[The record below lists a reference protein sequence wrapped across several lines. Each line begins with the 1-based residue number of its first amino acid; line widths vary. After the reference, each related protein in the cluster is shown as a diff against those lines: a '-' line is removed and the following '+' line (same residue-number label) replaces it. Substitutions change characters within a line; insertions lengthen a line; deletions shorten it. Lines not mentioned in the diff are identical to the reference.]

1 MFTTYDR
8 VASTYRIVIARETL
22 VIFIESFRVMEV
34 MEVLYHFSGRIFLWT
49 FPYIA
54 LRFRPSICLMH
65 AMCGPLVKS
74 WFRFAPVTSSL

>member
-8 VASTYRIVIARETL
+8 VASTYRTVIARETM

-34 MEVLYHFSGRIFLWT
+34 MYHFFQPYFLWI

-54 LRFRPSICLMH
+54 LRFRPEKDALY
-65 AMCGPLVKS
+65 PLVI
-74 WFRFAPVTSSL
+74 